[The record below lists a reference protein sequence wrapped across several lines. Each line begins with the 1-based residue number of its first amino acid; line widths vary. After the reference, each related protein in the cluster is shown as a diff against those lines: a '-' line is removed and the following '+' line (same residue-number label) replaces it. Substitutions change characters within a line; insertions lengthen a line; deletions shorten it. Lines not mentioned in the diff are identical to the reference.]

1 MPMKITVVSGS
12 VRANSESRKVADYL
26 VDRLSGADIEVSLA
40 DLNEQRLPLYDHSNE
55 GAWQGIWASIEQ
67 ELGSADGFVIVSPE
81 WDGMFN
87 VGLHNMFHY
96 VTKTKKHV
104 LAHKPVMLVGVS
116 DGMGGAYPIA
126 QLKAVGP
133 KNTHY
138 VVSPEN
144 LRISKVKEV
153 LVDGEI
159 VVDGVRERADYALKI
174 LVEYAK
180 ALKPLRDSGMLDFK
194 KFGSGV

>member
-1 MPMKITVVSGS
+1 MKIVVISGS

-26 VDRLSGADIEVSLA
+26 AKRISAVAEVALVDLD
-40 DLNEQRLPLYDHSNE
+40 EQRLPLYDDSSE
-55 GAWQGIWASIEQ
+55 GAWQEIWAPIEN
-67 ELGSADGFVIVSPE
+67 EFMGADGFVVVSPE

-96 VTKTKKHV
+96 VTKTKNHAM
-104 LAHKPVMLVGVS
+104 AHKPVMLVGVS
-116 DGMGGAYPIA
+116 DGLGGAYPIG
-126 QLKAVGP
+126 QLRAVGP

-153 LVDGEI
+153 LVNGEI
-159 VVDGVRERADYALKI
+159 VIDGVRERADYSLKV

-180 ALKPLRDSGMLDFK
+180 ALKPIRDSGQLDFT

>member
-1 MPMKITVVSGS
+1 MKIVFVSGS
-12 VRANSESRKVADYL
+12 VRSDSQSRKVTDYL
-26 VDRLSGADIEVSLA
+26 AGRLNDAMEVKIV
-40 DLNEQRLPLYDHSNE
+40 DLNEHRLPLYDDSTDGPWQEIWGPIENE
-55 GAWQGIWASIEQ
+55 
-67 ELGSADGFVIVSPE
+67 LMSADGFVVVSPE
-81 WDGMFN
+81 WDGMFS

-96 VTKTKKHV
+96 VTKTKNHV
-104 LAHKPVMLVGVS
+104 MAHKPVMLVGVS

-126 QLKAVGP
+126 QLKAIGA

-138 VVSPEN
+138 VVSPEG

-153 LVDGEI
+153 LVNGEI
-159 VVDGVRERADYALKI
+159 VVDGVRERADYSLKV

-180 ALKPLRDSGMLDFK
+180 ALKQVRDSDIIDFK

>member
-1 MPMKITVVSGS
+1 MKIVVISGS
-12 VRANSESRKVADYL
+12 VRSDSQSRKVANYL
-26 VDRLSGADIEVSLA
+26 AGRLNGSVEVGIV
-40 DLNEQRLPLYDHSNE
+40 DLNEQRLPLYDDSKE
-55 GAWQGIWASIEQ
+55 GPWQEVWKPVEE
-67 ELGSADGFVIVSPE
+67 ELASADGFVFVSPE

-96 VTKTKKHV
+96 VTKTKNHA

-126 QLKAVGP
+126 QLKAVGS
-133 KNTHY
+133 KNTHF

-159 VVDGVRERADYALKI
+159 VIDGVRERADYSLKVLI
-174 LVEYAK
+174 EYAK
-180 ALKPLRDSGMLDFK
+180 ALKPIRDSSLLDFK